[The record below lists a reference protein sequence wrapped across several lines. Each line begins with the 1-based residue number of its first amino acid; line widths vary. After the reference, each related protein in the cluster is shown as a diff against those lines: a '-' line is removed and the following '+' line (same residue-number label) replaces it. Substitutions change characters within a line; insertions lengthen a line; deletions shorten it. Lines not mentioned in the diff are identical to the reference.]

1 MAEEPNKNETP
12 DASVQPKKPFV
23 EPEISMP
30 LEVLEAT
37 RWYLQVTGVADASD
51 AADIP

>member
-1 MAEEPNKNETP
+1 MAEESNKNETP

-37 RWYLQVTGVADASD
+37 RWFLQGSGVADAAD
-51 AADIP
+51 AADV